1 MGNRVTHISDTEATR
16 DFGSLLE
23 RVRAGEEVVIEHEQ
37 KPVAVLAPATPAKS
51 LAQLFQEIA
60 SEVPAE
66 EWERV
71 PKDLSKN
78 LDHYLYGS
86 HKVSS

>member
-1 MGNRVTHISDTEATR
+1 MANRVTHISDTEARR

-37 KPVAVLAPATPAKS
+37 QPLAVLTPATPAKS

-60 SEVPAE
+60 SEVPKE

-78 LDHYLYGS
+78 LDHYPYGS
-86 HKVSS
+86 PKVSS